1 MRKIKNQLIINLIVL
16 IAPLVVALLSYN
28 FYGLSMINAHVASA
42 GQSILETYGRILEQD
57 LQLAQDYLT
66 NKLSND
72 SDTLS
77 LNYTDNYLDSYLI
90 GENILSDFEQFMQ
103 AGFDSVYAMA
113 VYAENQDMF
122 RICYHNYDASIT
134 YEDNSRLKQELLWEI
149 KQNGPYEWHEFQAGS
164 KELLISTMHNENVH
178 FAVVVDLEK
187 AKSPQKY
194 ESDSQQGYLVYA
206 DKNGNPI
213 TSKDFIEKNN
223 IQIKLQNKPYYFTG
237 DRQNRFIVVQK
248 ELPYGDLI
256 QIYLQPYTAP
266 FYAIDFTQAFLFLLT
281 IAVAVL
287 LPLGYQNMRKNY
299 ILPVENLVKTMVE
312 IKDGDSEK
320 YLTEEY
326 QVEEFSEMK
335 ETFNSM
341 LESIRNLK
349 VSAYEQQLQA
359 KEAKLQYLQIQI
371 RPHFYLNCL
380 KNLYALSVS
389 GENIKLQKMILVLSE
404 YMRGIIRKNE
414 NLVNVEDEIK
424 SIKNYLELQQM
435 SLSNPPAYRIDVDPS
450 LKYQK
455 IPPMA
460 ILTFVEN
467 SVKHGMQEQKKLV
480 ISVRV
485 SLLSCDQE
493 SYVCITVLDSGPGFP
508 EDVLPIL
515 NQTDGKLQREHIGI
529 DNVKQRIQMLYHSKA
544 TILFS
549 NSDGACV
556 EMILPVQEGNND
568 DSTYC

>member
-28 FYGLSMINAHVASA
+28 FYGLSMINTHVASA

-122 RICYHNYDASIT
+122 RICYHNYDASVT

-248 ELPYGDLI
+248 ELPYGNLI
-256 QIYLQPYTAP
+256 QLYLQPYTAP

-320 YLTEEY
+320 YLTEEEALEI
-326 QVEEFSEMK
+326 Q
-335 ETFNSM
+335 NS
-341 LESIRNLK
+341 K
-349 VSAYEQQLQA
+349 VSFCIDDEPKSGLARDLGDCLQSRYVRFGTSGDSLCA
-359 KEAKLQYLQIQI
+359 K
-371 RPHFYLNCL
+371 
-380 KNLYALSVS
+380 
-389 GENIKLQKMILVLSE
+389 
-404 YMRGIIRKNE
+404 
-414 NLVNVEDEIK
+414 
-424 SIKNYLELQQM
+424 
-435 SLSNPPAYRIDVDPS
+435 
-450 LKYQK
+450 
-455 IPPMA
+455 
-460 ILTFVEN
+460 
-467 SVKHGMQEQKKLV
+467 
-480 ISVRV
+480 
-485 SLLSCDQE
+485 
-493 SYVCITVLDSGPGFP
+493 
-508 EDVLPIL
+508 
-515 NQTDGKLQREHIGI
+515 
-529 DNVKQRIQMLYHSKA
+529 
-544 TILFS
+544 
-549 NSDGACV
+549 
-556 EMILPVQEGNND
+556 
-568 DSTYC
+568 